1 METSRRRFE
10 RVYTDCYA
18 AVLRYCLRRTNRED
32 ALDATAETFL
42 VAWRRMSDLPAGREL
57 PWLYGVAFRVLANQR
72 RASARRAAALP
83 RLRSVADAP
92 GRGQPELVVL
102 QGEESADLVAAL
114 DRLSPSDQELIRL
127 AGWEELD
134 RDALALAVGCTANAA
149 TKRLNRA
156 LDRLGRELG
165 VPDRVR
171 GRFFRR
177 KKVAS

>member
-1 METSRRRFE
+1 MTCLSPKRFDTALSSATRRPERSPASSASLTSPSLSRR
-10 RVYTDCYA
+10 A
-18 AVLRYCLRRTNRED
+18 A
-32 ALDATAETFL
+32 
-42 VAWRRMSDLPAGREL
+42 
-57 PWLYGVAFRVLANQR
+57 
-72 RASARRAAALP
+72 ARRAAVLP
-83 RLRSVADAP
+83 RLRGVADAP

-114 DRLSPSDQELIRL
+114 NRLSPSDQELIRL

-149 TKRLNRA
+149 TKRLNRS

-165 VPDRVR
+165 VSDRVR

>member
-1 METSRRRFE
+1 METGRRSFE
-10 RVYTDCYA
+10 RVYDDCYS

-42 VAWRRMSDLPAGREL
+42 VAWRRVDALPVGREL

-72 RASARRAAALP
+72 RASARRAAALTHIHG
-83 RLRSVADAP
+83 AP
-92 GRGQPELVVL
+92 AATGDGEPELLVL
-102 QGEESADLVAAL
+102 QGQETADLVEAL
-114 DRLSPSDQELIRL
+114 GRLSPSDQELIRL

-165 VPDRVR
+165 VSDRVR

-177 KKVAS
+177 KREAS

>member
-1 METSRRRFE
+1 MRDI
-10 RVYTDCYA
+10 VQ
-18 AVLRYCLRRTNRED
+18 N
-32 ALDATAETFL
+32 
-42 VAWRRMSDLPAGREL
+42 LPADTVIAVETGNEI
-57 PWLYGVAFRVLANQR
+57 GVAGLGRQVQVVSLRVLDQ
-72 RASARRAAALP
+72 
-83 RLRSVADAP
+83 V
-92 GRGQPELVVL
+92 GRGFV
-102 QGEESADLVAAL
+102 SDLVAAL

-165 VPDRVR
+165 VSDRVR

>member
-1 METSRRRFE
+1 MLIAEPWAWHLSRLSRDVDACH
-10 RVYTDCYA
+10 RVA
-18 AVLRYCLRRTNRED
+18 APAVAPADYHRDLLRL
-32 ALDATAETFL
+32 LD
-42 VAWRRMSDLPAGREL
+42 
-57 PWLYGVAFRVLANQR
+57 
-72 RASARRAAALP
+72 
-83 RLRSVADAP
+83 
-92 GRGQPELVVL
+92 
-102 QGEESADLVAAL
+102 EESADLVAAL

-165 VPDRVR
+165 VSDRVR